1 MTEYSATDM
10 QVAVSRIAAAN
21 MSQAPY
27 PLTTEQW
34 AALRSAPAT
43 IERLK
48 EDLATSRET
57 HADAVGVIAGLRAE
71 AEQMHA
77 QIQRLQSLCSSV
89 GTGRPFFPG
98 PG

>member
-1 MTEYSATDM
+1 MTEYSAADM

-43 IERLK
+43 IERLEARQTQRHTQTVTPYFNEGMEAAAK
-48 EDLATSRET
+48 IADRCGTLEDAAT
-57 HADAVGVIAGLRAE
+57 AIRAE
-71 AEQMHA
+71 
-77 QIQRLQSLCSSV
+77 IKS
-89 GTGRPFFPG
+89 
-98 PG
+98 